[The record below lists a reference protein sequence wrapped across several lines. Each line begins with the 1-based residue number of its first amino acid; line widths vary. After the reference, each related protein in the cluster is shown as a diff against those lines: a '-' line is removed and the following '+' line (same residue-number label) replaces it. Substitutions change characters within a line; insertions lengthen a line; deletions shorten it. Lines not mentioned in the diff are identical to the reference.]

1 MTKHTKPPHTHTHTH
16 THELVHRSEKESR
29 LTNKLKLQVSGDH
42 KLADNCQRQLHVA
55 SRVGSKLT
63 HTGAPQPLLKCRH
76 EPQPPEDAGGG
87 HDHTD
92 LPSRISRVMD
102 RDTTSL
108 DARSLATGA

>member
-1 MTKHTKPPHTHTHTH
+1 MTKHTKPPHSH
-16 THELVHRSEKESR
+16 THELVHRSEKESQ
-29 LTNKLKLQVSGDH
+29 LTAKLLKLQVSGDH

-63 HTGAPQPLLKCRH
+63 HTGALQPLLKCRH
-76 EPQPPEDAGGG
+76 EPQPPEDGVGVGG